1 MKRIVSGET
10 STRKSEESSNAS
22 NMQVDSPRIFSRD
35 TPMFVNN
42 RREIGHATGFRCREC
57 NLKSKHNANTGY
69 CFIHKRIVDMNYDTC
84 PRNTKNLYKNINL

>member
-1 MKRIVSGET
+1 MKRIVSGKT
-10 STRKSEESSNAS
+10 STRESGESRNVPS
-22 NMQVDSPRIFSRD
+22 VPTDSPKIFSLD

-84 PRNTKNLYKNINL
+84 PRNTKNSYNNINI